1 MFIVRGCS
9 LKVHD
14 LTLSGM
20 GVETPNM
27 SKSTLHYPT
36 TFSNAHLTT
45 LGHSKVKV
53 GCGGGIMDTPCIII
67 RFKNLKS

>member
-20 GVETPNM
+20 VETPNM
-27 SKSTLHYPT
+27 SKSILHYPT

-53 GCGGGIMDTPCIII
+53 GCGGGGLWTP
-67 RFKNLKS
+67 LAL